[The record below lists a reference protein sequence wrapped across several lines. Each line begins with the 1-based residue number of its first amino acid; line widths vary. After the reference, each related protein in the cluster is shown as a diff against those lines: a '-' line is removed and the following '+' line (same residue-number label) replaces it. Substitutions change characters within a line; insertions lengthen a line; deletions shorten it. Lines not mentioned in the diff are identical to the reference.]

1 MTTANSPVLVQKERL
16 DELKTDLVRTLREMF
31 QIDSPGLN
39 FGMYRIMNQRR
50 GEIERFLQEDLVAC
64 VDAEFGRYDEELAV
78 SIEKDRVA
86 LERVITEEIADD
98 ALTERGIAG
107 RYLVTKRAK
116 ELQGQWEDL
125 QRRERE
131 MSMSD
136 VQKAEVFGHLTEFFS
151 RYYEDGDFLSLRRYS
166 REGKY
171 AIPYNGEEVLLHW
184 ANKDQYYV
192 KSDAFL
198 RGHGFDAG
206 EVHVVFEVV
215 DSEETPNTGKKK
227 TKLVVVP
234 CGEENEVEY
243 FAEENT
249 LIIRFARRYLTTDER
264 KEMFPP
270 KGDAEGITAHLLK
283 SSHIP
288 AELRKKLAGEKDDP
302 SKPEILKQHVAA
314 FTKESTSDFFIH
326 KDLGKFLRGELDFYI
341 KNEVFR
347 LDDLSTDEEVKV
359 ELFVRRAK
367 ILKTVGERIISFLA
381 QLEDFQKMLWE
392 KKKFVF
398 RSEYC
403 ITVDHIPEEFYAE
416 ICANEQQ
423 MAEWRR
429 LYALDDAGPK
439 TKKGQET
446 LFAQEMVVFDADF
459 LETHP
464 FVMVD
469 TAFFP
474 PEFKDRL
481 LEHLVNPKT
490 GDPVDDLDEATGGLM
505 IHSENWQA
513 LNLLQERY
521 RELVKCVYIDPPYN
535 IGNDGFYYRDNYK
548 DSCWASMMYDRLS
561 AGKTLMADNSVIF
574 SSIDDGEQ
582 ALLRTLMS
590 SVFGEQ
596 NFINNV
602 IWQKKYSP
610 ANDTRWLSDGHD
622 FLITYAKD
630 KSVWR
635 PGLLPRTEK
644 SIKRDY
650 KNPDN
655 DPRGLW
661 KSGDLSA
668 KTYSASGDYA
678 ITTPSG
684 RIVSPPKGACWRV
697 NQEKFQEMVADNRI
711 WFGEDGSN
719 VPAIKR
725 FLTEVKNGV
734 TPMTIWEYD
743 DVGHTQEGKKR
754 LIEQF
759 STDETLTS
767 EYLSKTTPKPVRLL
781 SQVILVGD
789 KDLNGC
795 ILDFFAGTGGTAL
808 ATLAQNRKPVSVNQ
822 NIPDDEIPV
831 VDAKWSDEKICPS
844 RNYILVELSD
854 VFTKLLKPRVEKFV
868 YSDSWKN
875 GIPQNTDGQSHIFK
889 YMELEQYEDTLDNIA
904 FRDQDRTIQVSLFSS
919 NDYLLNYSLDFE
931 TKESSCRLNV
941 QTMKT
946 PFSYNLR
953 TRRENGFE
961 DVAKDADGFRTLTVD
976 LVETFNY
983 LLGLHVEK
991 RAARQNNGN
1000 TYRIIHGKT
1009 RNEKQVTI
1017 IWRNCPETPE
1027 GHTKDLEEDAAFISQ
1042 TLLPAFPCDTLYVNG
1057 HCFVATAK
1065 PIEPIFKKLMGA

>member
-16 DELKTDLVRTLREMF
+16 DELKAELVRTLREMF

-39 FGMYRIMNQRR
+39 FGVYRIMNQRR

-98 ALTERGIAG
+98 ALTERGIAE

-125 QRRERE
+125 QRREGE
-131 MSMSD
+131 MTMSD

-215 DSEETPNTGKKK
+215 NSEETSDTGKLK

-249 LIIRFARRYLTTDER
+249 LIIRFARRFLTPEER
-264 KEMFPP
+264 KKMFPP
-270 KGDAEGITAHLLK
+270 MGDAEEITAHLLK

-288 AELRKKLAGEKDDP
+288 AGLRKKLAGKKDDP
-302 SKPEILKQHVAA
+302 GKPELLKQHVEA

-326 KDLGKFLRGELDFYI
+326 KNLGKFLRGELDFYI

-347 LDDLSTDEEVKV
+347 LDDLGTDEEVKV

-446 LFAQEMVVFDADF
+446 LFAQEKVVFDADF
-459 LETHP
+459 LATHP

-469 TAFFP
+469 TAFFS

-521 RELVKCVYIDPPYN
+521 KNSVDCMYIDPPYN
-535 IGNDGFYYRDNYK
+535 TGGNDFLYK
-548 DSCWASMMYDRLS
+548 DHYWHSSWLTMMYDRLS
-561 AGKTLMADNSVIF
+561 ASYQLMADPSLLYI
-574 SSIDDGEQ
+574 SIDDHEFENLRKIGDVVYGTDSRLGTITWEKRTKPQNTVSSKWMLQSKTEYVLPYKLTRDRIDFNLELVGE
-582 ALLRTLMS
+582 REYPECDEKGPYRIKKIEEMS
-590 SVFGEQ
+590 SQGIRGRGTMIYPILGVMPREGFQWKEGKDSVLEFK
-596 NFINNV
+596 NRGDLLLIDNYPCV
-602 IWQKKYSP
+602 KYRPSDEDKKY
-610 ANDTRWLSDGHD
+610 
-622 FLITYAKD
+622 
-630 KSVWR
+630 
-635 PGLLPRTEK
+635 
-644 SIKRDY
+644 
-650 KNPDN
+650 
-655 DPRGLW
+655 DPFW
-661 KSGDLSA
+661 SHF
-668 KTYSASGDYA
+668 Y
-678 ITTPSG
+678 
-684 RIVSPPKGACWRV
+684 
-697 NQEKFQEMVADNRI
+697 
-711 WFGEDGSN
+711 
-719 VPAIKR
+719 
-725 FLTEVKNGV
+725 
-734 TPMTIWEYD
+734 
-743 DVGHTQEGKKR
+743 
-754 LIEQF
+754 
-759 STDETLTS
+759 
-767 EYLSKTTPKPVRLL
+767 
-781 SQVILVGD
+781 D
-789 KDLNGC
+789 KD
-795 ILDFFAGTGGTAL
+795 TYGTAESGKAEVTDIVPEHGFETVKPL
-808 ATLAQNRKPVSVNQ
+808 LLIKKLLFHVPYVKKNSIVLDYFSGSGTTAHSVQILNKDGLNRK
-822 NIPDDEIPV
+822 
-831 VDAKWSDEKICPS
+831 
-844 RNYILVELSD
+844 YILVEIGDYFYNITL
-854 VFTKLLKPRVEKFV
+854 PRIERVT
-868 YSDSWKN
+868 YSLDWKN

-961 DVAKDADGFRTLTVD
+961 DIAKDADGFRILTVD

-1009 RNEKQVTI
+1009 RDEKQVTI

-1065 PIEPIFKKLMGA
+1065 PIEPLFKKLMGA

>member
-16 DELKTDLVRTLREMF
+16 DELKAELVRTLREMF

-39 FGMYRIMNQRR
+39 FGVYRIMNQRR

-86 LERVITEEIADD
+86 LERVIAEEIADD
-98 ALTERGIAG
+98 ALTERGIAE

-125 QRRERE
+125 QRREGE
-131 MSMSD
+131 MTMSD

-215 DSEETPNTGKKK
+215 DSEETSDTGKLK

-249 LIIRFARRYLTTDER
+249 LIIRFARRFLTPEER
-264 KEMFPP
+264 KKLFPP
-270 KGDAEGITAHLLK
+270 MGDAEEITAHLLK

-288 AELRKKLAGEKDDP
+288 AGLRKKLAGKKDDP
-302 SKPEILKQHVAA
+302 GKPELLKQHVEA

-326 KDLGKFLRGELDFYI
+326 KNLGKFLRGELDFYI

-347 LDDLSTDEEVKV
+347 LDDLGTDEEVKV

-446 LFAQEMVVFDADF
+446 LFAQEKVVFDADF
-459 LETHP
+459 LATHP

-469 TAFFP
+469 TAFFS

-513 LNLLQERY
+513 LNTISAY
-521 RELVKCVYIDPPYN
+521 YDSSIDYCYIDPPYN
-535 IGNDGFYYRDNYK
+535 TDSAPILYKNDYR
-548 DSCWASMMYDRLS
+548 DSCWLSILDDRLLCS
-561 AGKTLMADNSVIF
+561 LP
-574 SSIDDGEQ
+574 
-582 ALLRTLMS
+582 LLREKMVYTVAIDETELS
-590 SVFGEQ
+590 NLLLLLRSVFTNHKISPITVVHNPKGSITKDFNRVHEYAIFVTKNDVTGSISRTLEENDSPRKLRRWGENSLRMERKPSFYPIYIKEEKIVGIGSIPKDDFHPSGKNEVQPDGTIAVWPIDQ
-596 NFINNV
+596 NGIERRWNFGLDSIFNNLNRIIV
-602 IWQKKYSP
+602 IK
-610 ANDTRWLSDGHD
+610 SDDEYDLYVTHE
-622 FLITYAKD
+622 LTVP
-630 KSVWR
+630 KSVFEVKEEGAESMLWK
-635 PGLLPRTEK
+635 GGEFDAGNYGNSLLLGMFGEKRFSYPK
-644 SIKRDY
+644 SIHTVLKCVSIAS
-650 KNPDN
+650 KDN
-655 DPRGLW
+655 QN
-661 KSGDLSA
+661 
-668 KTYSASGDYA
+668 A
-678 ITTPSG
+678 I
-684 RIVSPPKGACWRV
+684 
-697 NQEKFQEMVADNRI
+697 
-711 WFGEDGSN
+711 
-719 VPAIKR
+719 
-725 FLTEVKNGV
+725 
-734 TPMTIWEYD
+734 
-743 DVGHTQEGKKR
+743 
-754 LIEQF
+754 
-759 STDETLTS
+759 
-767 EYLSKTTPKPVRLL
+767 
-781 SQVILVGD
+781 
-789 KDLNGC
+789 
-795 ILDFFAGTGGTAL
+795 ILDFFSGSGTTAHAVLELNKDGGK
-808 ATLAQNRKPVSVNQ
+808 RKYVLIEMGDYFYSV
-822 NIPDDEIPV
+822 
-831 VDAKWSDEKICPS
+831 
-844 RNYILVELSD
+844 
-854 VFTKLLKPRVEKFV
+854 TKPRIQKVTYNSTV
-868 YSDSWKN
+868 STNGWID

-904 FRDQDRTIQVSLFSS
+904 FRDQDRTIQASLFSS

-931 TKESSCRLNV
+931 TRESSCRLNV

-961 DVAKDADGFRTLTVD
+961 DITKDADGFRTLTVD

-1009 RNEKQVTI
+1009 RNEERVTI

-1042 TLLPAFPCDTLYVNG
+1042 TLIPAFPCDTLYVNG
-1057 HCFVATAK
+1057 HCFVSTAK
-1065 PIEPIFKKLMGA
+1065 PIEPLFKKLMGA